1 MAGGNGA
8 MKRNLFGSTVAV
20 LVGFVSIAVL
30 GFLTDSALQW
40 AGILPVPS
48 EVKFDDKHALL
59 ALAYHLV
66 YGLLGSYVTARLA
79 PSRPMAHALA
89 LGVLGVFISTLGL
102 IAIVTEDLAP
112 ACCTATT
119 SSTEKN
125 SSKRPSS
132 EMRCTRTV
140 RAAWSKR

>member
-1 MAGGNGA
+1 

-66 YGLLGSYVTARLA
+66 YGLLGSYDTARLA

-112 ACCTATT
+112 AWYGWVLIVL
-119 SSTEKN
+119 SL
-125 SSKRPSS
+125 P
-132 EMRCTRTV
+132 V
-140 RAAWSKR
+140 AWIGGKLFILRHHMASA